1 MHHKRKKPKSSRS
14 GCLLCKPHK
23 RQGSCIHNRSKFSDW
38 KRMDIA
44 LQKLNERIQVI
55 EKGLMADSRQK
66 YVIDARGA
74 DPITVRR
81 MEEALI
87 SLADQ

>member
-1 MHHKRKKPKSSRS
+1 
-14 GCLLCKPHK
+14 
-23 RQGSCIHNRSKFSDW
+23 
-38 KRMDIA
+38 MDIA